1 MARGAETILPGRK
14 RSQRYW
20 RLSMPWVRADKRR
33 HVVKLNVTKKD
44 FEGLV
49 QSLSVLVIDVQD
61 RTTSKRLATSGN
73 HFAHLL
79 SGFGF

>member
-1 MARGAETILPGRK
+1 
-14 RSQRYW
+14 
-20 RLSMPWVRADKRR
+20 
-33 HVVKLNVTKKD
+33 VKLNVTKKD

-61 RTTSKRLATSGN
+61 RTISKRLAASGN

>member
-1 MARGAETILPGRK
+1 
-14 RSQRYW
+14 
-20 RLSMPWVRADKRR
+20 MPWVRADKRR

-61 RTTSKRLATSGN
+61 RTISKRLAASGN

-79 SGFGF
+79 SGFAEGGHARPFKLDRGGLRQRR